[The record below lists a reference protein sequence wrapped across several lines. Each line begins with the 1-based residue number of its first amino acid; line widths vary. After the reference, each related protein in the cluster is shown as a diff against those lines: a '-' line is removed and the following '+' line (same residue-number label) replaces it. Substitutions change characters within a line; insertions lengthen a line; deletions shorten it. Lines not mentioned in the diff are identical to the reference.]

1 MDDTKIV
8 IIDDDIW
15 IQRILSKTLQEL
27 GFASSVASNGFDGVA
42 LAVEQKPVLIIL
54 DILMPD
60 LSGHLTLRMLKTIGI
75 TKNIPVVMVTAVSDK
90 ESLALA
96 VKGGA
101 VGFIRKPFT
110 QNTVLEKVRDILGV
124 EMLNALSTHISFD
137 GDHA

>member
-1 MDDTKIV
+1 MDNLKIIV
-8 IIDDDIW
+8 IDDDIW
-15 IQRILSKTLQEL
+15 IQRILSKTLQDI
-27 GFASSVASNGFDGVA
+27 GFTSSAASNGFDGVA
-42 LAVEQKPVLIIL
+42 LAVEQQPVLIVL
-54 DILMPD
+54 DILMPE
-60 LSGHLTLRMLKTIGI
+60 LSGHLTLKLLKTIGL

-110 QNTVLEKVRDILGV
+110 QNTVLEKLRDILGV
-124 EMLNALSTHISFD
+124 EMLNALSTRISFD